1 MYAFSLS
8 LSFSFLAFSVQL
20 GLFAVARSHATFM
33 YSPVRPFVCLLLA
46 EGFIPYFSFINDIFV
61 VSCRDKL
68 KTRWIRSL
76 KVQLLLSKG
85 SAFSL

>member
-8 LSFSFLAFSVQL
+8 LSFSFLAF
-20 GLFAVARSHATFM
+20 FAVSRSHATFM
-33 YSPVRPFVCLLLA
+33 CSPVRSCVCLPLA

-68 KTRWIRSL
+68 KTRWIRAL

-85 SAFSL
+85 SAFSM